1 MTAVI
6 VQCRL
11 SSTRLP
17 SKALLPLGSRA
28 EALVVWTMRAMK
40 KVSAD
45 SYWLACDEAS
55 FSALSPLAEQNGW
68 NCFVGPAEDVLKPFC
83 LAAQKAKADI
93 IVRATADNPFLFYEA
108 AQASVEEFV
117 RQNCDY
123 FTYTGLP
130 HGSGVEVISAQ
141 ALLRADSQTPALGG
155 DDADAAFEREHVGPA
170 LYKHPERFRCLMQSA
185 PAEWNHPGL
194 RTTVDTAAD
203 YRKACRL
210 CRLLER
216 VAAENPAAVIR
227 PPYGS
232 RDIVNALQTEA
243 LRRPVLLVPAVKE
256 GRGTGHFR
264 RCLSL
269 ASDTKLVCDILV
281 RSEPSSAVRTLLDDA
296 LNRKTVAPE
305 QIRSSLPEKGEYALV
320 VADSFYLEANEIA
333 ELRTLAPLAA
343 LDEGSP
349 YTDGI
354 DFLADLIP
362 PLDSKRRVNAFAPY
376 LLPLPE
382 KRPPRDSVRRILVCL
397 GGEDPANLSLRA
409 AIPFADAAKT
419 IGAGVSAVL
428 PDERDARAAERKGV
442 EVLPRIDNLQAE
454 IGSYD
459 LVVTHYGFTAFEA
472 ALSGCALVLLA
483 TSPLHAKLSKNYGC
497 VCLSAQALKA
507 SKIKKLLAQSSRLT
521 PEKLRAVLSSGPS
534 GGGEAGAAAAGT
546 EGRPAEASGD
556 LASFILRLAG
566 GKNYACPICG
576 TNSACGTCEKTGTSE
591 RNLKAGRLSV
601 NPVIARDGVK
611 TIRTCKN
618 CGMFYIASLFAEKK
632 EYGQSYFFDEYKAQ
646 YGKTYLEDFES
657 IKQQGLRRMRYIRS
671 LVTAAIPN
679 VLDIGCAYG
688 AFLSAASDCGF
699 RPFGIDIC
707 ESAVAYVR
715 ERLGFPALYAAFPD
729 FTPDFGSEFSIHAR
743 DGFDAVT
750 MWYVIEHFADLHS
763 VLLKVSELVKKG
775 GVFAFST
782 PCASGI
788 SARFS
793 KKSFFKNSP
802 SDHFTLWRIRNCRSV
817 LKKYG
822 FKARK
827 IVSTGH
833 HPERFPYI
841 KLKQNNRLASA
852 LSRLFRLGDTFEVY
866 CTKIR

>member
-28 EALVVWTMRAMK
+28 EPLVVWTMRAMK
-40 KVSAD
+40 NVRAD

-55 FSALSPLAEQNGW
+55 FAALNPLAEQNGW
-68 NCFVGPAEDVLKPFC
+68 NCFAGPAEDVLKRFC

-130 HGSGVEVISAQ
+130 HGSGVEIISAQ
-141 ALLRADSQTPALGG
+141 ALFRADSQTPALGG

-170 LYKHPERFRCLMQSA
+170 LYKHPERFRCLMQNA

-203 YRKACRL
+203 YRNACRL

-216 VAAENPAAVIR
+216 FPAENPAAAIR

-243 LRRPVLLVPAVKE
+243 MRRPVLLVPAVKE

-264 RCLSL
+264 RCLSV
-269 ASDTKLVCDILV
+269 ASNTKLVCDILM

-296 LNRKTVAPE
+296 FNRKTVAPE

-320 VADSFYLEANEIA
+320 VADSFYLEENEIA

-409 AIPFADAAKT
+409 ALAFADAAKI
-419 IGAGVSAVL
+419 IGARVSAVL
-428 PDERDARAAERKGV
+428 PDERDARAAESEGV
-442 EVLPRIDNLQAE
+442 EVLPRIDNLQAN

-483 TSPLHAKLSKNYGC
+483 TSPLHAKLSKKYGC
-497 VCLSAQALKA
+497 VCLSAKALRA
-507 SKIKKLLAQSSRLT
+507 SKTKKLLAQSSRLI
-521 PEKLRAVLSSGPS
+521 PEKLRAVLSSG
-534 GGGEAGAAAAGT
+534 
-546 EGRPAEASGD
+546 RSGD

-576 TNSACGTCEKTGTSE
+576 TNSTCGTNS
-591 RNLKAGRLSV
+591 AI

-611 TIRTCKN
+611 TIRACKK

-646 YGKTYLEDFES
+646 YGKTYLEDFDS
-657 IKQQGLRRMRYIRS
+657 IKKQGLRRMGYIRS

-688 AFLSAASDCGF
+688 AFLSAASEFDF

-715 ERLGFPALYAAFPD
+715 DRLGFPAVYSAFPD
-729 FTPDFGSEFSIHAR
+729 FTPDFGSEFSIPAQG
-743 DGFDAVT
+743 GFDAVT

-822 FKARK
+822 FKVRK

>member
-17 SKALLPLGSRA
+17 SKALLPLGSCA
-28 EALVVWTMRAMK
+28 EPLVVWTMRAMK
-40 KVSAD
+40 KVRAD

-55 FSALSPLAEQNGW
+55 FAELNPLAEQNGW
-68 NCFVGPAEDVLKPFC
+68 NCFAGPAEDVLKRFC

-108 AQASVEEFV
+108 AQASVEQFV

-141 ALLRADSQTPALGG
+141 ALFRADSQTPALGG
-155 DDADAAFEREHVGPA
+155 GSADAAFEREHVGPA

-185 PAEWNHPGL
+185 PAEWNHPDL

-210 CRLLER
+210 CRRLER
-216 VAAENPAAVIR
+216 VAAENSAAAIR

-243 LRRPVLLVPAVKE
+243 MRRPVLLVPAVKE

-264 RCLSL
+264 RCLSV
-269 ASDTKLVCDILV
+269 ASDTKLVCDILM
-281 RSEPSSAVRTLLDDA
+281 RSEPASAVRTLLDDA

-320 VADSFYLEANEIA
+320 VADSFYLEENEIA

-362 PLDSKRRVNAFAPY
+362 PLDSKRCVNAFAPY

-382 KRPPRDSVRRILVCL
+382 KRPPRGSVRRILVCV

-409 AIPFADAAKT
+409 ALAFADAAKT
-419 IGAGVSAVL
+419 IGARVSAVL
-428 PDERDARAAERKGV
+428 PDERDARAAESKGI
-442 EVLPRIDNLQAE
+442 EVLPRIDNLQAN

-472 ALSGCALVLLA
+472 ALSGCALILLA
-483 TSPLHAKLSKNYGC
+483 TSPLHAKLSKKYGC
-497 VCLSAQALKA
+497 ACLSAQALRA
-507 SKIKKLLAQSSRLT
+507 SKIKKLLAHASRLI
-521 PEKLRAVLSSGPS
+521 PEKLRAVLSSG
-534 GGGEAGAAAAGT
+534 
-546 EGRPAEASGD
+546 RSGD

-566 GKNYACPICG
+566 GKNYGCPICG
-576 TNSACGTCEKTGTSE
+576 TNCACGTGGTCEKTGTSE
-591 RNLKAGRLSV
+591 RYLKAGRLSV

-611 TIRTCKN
+611 TIRACKN

-632 EYGQSYFFDEYKAQ
+632 QYGQSYFFDEYKAQ

-657 IKQQGLRRMRYIRS
+657 IKKQGLRRMGYIRS

-715 ERLGFPALYAAFPD
+715 ERLGFPALYSAFPD
-729 FTPDFGSEFSIHAR
+729 FTPGFGSEFSIPAR

-822 FKARK
+822 FKVRK

>member
-17 SKALLPLGSRA
+17 SKALLPLGSCA
-28 EALVVWTMRAMK
+28 EPLVVWTMRAMK
-40 KVSAD
+40 KVRAD

-55 FSALSPLAEQNGW
+55 FAELNPLAEQNGW
-68 NCFVGPAEDVLKPFC
+68 NCFAGPAEDVLKRFC

-108 AQASVEEFV
+108 AQASVEEFI

-141 ALLRADSQTPALGG
+141 ALFRADSQTPALGG

-203 YRKACRL
+203 YRNACRL

-216 VAAENPAAVIR
+216 VAAENPAAAIR

-243 LRRPVLLVPAVKE
+243 MRRPVLLVPAVKE

-264 RCLSL
+264 RCLSV
-269 ASDTKLVCDILV
+269 ASDTKLVCDILM

-320 VADSFYLEANEIA
+320 VADSFYLEENEIA

-362 PLDSKRRVNAFAPY
+362 PLDSKRCVNAFAPY

-382 KRPPRDSVRRILVCL
+382 KRPPRGSVRRILVCV

-409 AIPFADAAKT
+409 ALAFADAAKT
-419 IGAGVSAVL
+419 IGARVSAVL
-428 PDERDARAAERKGV
+428 PDERDARAAESKGI
-442 EVLPRIDNLQAE
+442 EVLPRIDNLQAN

-472 ALSGCALVLLA
+472 ALSGCALILLA
-483 TSPLHAKLSKNYGC
+483 TSPLHAKLSKKYGC
-497 VCLSAQALKA
+497 ACLSAQALRA
-507 SKIKKLLAQSSRLT
+507 SKIKKLLAHASRLI
-521 PEKLRAVLSSGPS
+521 PEKLRAVLSSG
-534 GGGEAGAAAAGT
+534 
-546 EGRPAEASGD
+546 RSGD
-556 LASFILRLAG
+556 LASFILHLAG
-566 GKNYACPICG
+566 GKNYGCPICG
-576 TNSACGTCEKTGTSE
+576 TNCACGTGGTCEKTGTSE
-591 RNLKAGRLSV
+591 RHLKAGRLSV

-611 TIRTCKN
+611 TIRACKN

-646 YGKTYLEDFES
+646 YGKTYLEDFDS
-657 IKQQGLRRMRYIRS
+657 IKKQGLRRMGYIRS

-688 AFLSAASDCGF
+688 AFLSAASEFDF

-715 ERLGFPALYAAFPD
+715 ERLGFPALYSAFPD
-729 FTPDFGSEFSIHAR
+729 FTPGFGSEFSIPAR

-822 FKARK
+822 FKVRK

>member
-6 VQCRL
+6 VQCRM
-11 SSTRLP
+11 SSTRFP
-17 SKALLPLGSRA
+17 GKALKDLGGRPVLA
-28 EALVVWTMRAMK
+28 WTLSAMK
-40 KVSAD
+40 KVKAD
-45 SYWLACDEAS
+45 AYYVATDEAS
-55 FSALSPLAEQNGW
+55 FPELEPVARSCGWDIFSGPLD
-68 NCFVGPAEDVLKPFC
+68 DVLKRFC
-83 LAAQKAKADI
+83 LLIEKIDADVV
-93 IVRATADNPFLFYEA
+93 VRATADNPFLFYEA

-141 ALLRADSQTPALGG
+141 ALFRADSQTPALGG

-203 YRKACRL
+203 YRNACRL

-216 VAAENPAAVIR
+216 VAAENPAAAIR

-243 LRRPVLLVPAVKE
+243 MRRPVLLVLAVKE

-264 RCLSL
+264 RCLSV
-269 ASDTKLVCDILV
+269 ASDTKLVCDILM

-305 QIRSSLPEKGEYALV
+305 QIRTSLPEKGEYALV
-320 VADSFYLEANEIA
+320 VADSFYLEEDEIA

-349 YTDGI
+349 YTDGT

-362 PLDSKRRVNAFAPY
+362 PLDSKRCVNAFAPY

-382 KRPPRDSVRRILVCL
+382 KRPLRGSVRRILVCV

-409 AIPFADAAKT
+409 ALAFADAAKT
-419 IGAGVSAVL
+419 IGARVSAVL
-428 PDERDARAAERKGV
+428 PDERDARAAESEGI
-442 EVLPRIDNLQAE
+442 EVLPRIDNLQAN

-472 ALSGCALVLLA
+472 VLSGCALVLLA
-483 TSPLHAKLSKNYGC
+483 TSPLHAKLSKKYGC
-497 VCLSAQALKA
+497 VCLSAKALRA
-507 SKIKKLLAQSSRLT
+507 SKIKKLFAQSSRLI
-521 PEKLRAVLSSGPS
+521 PEKLRAVLS
-534 GGGEAGAAAAGT
+534 GGREACAAAA
-546 EGRPAEASGD
+546 GRPAEASGD

-566 GKNYACPICG
+566 GKNYGCPICG
-576 TNSACGTCEKTGTSE
+576 TNSTCGTGGTCEKTGTSE
-591 RNLKAGRLSV
+591 RHLKAGRLSV

-611 TIRTCKN
+611 TIRACKN

-657 IKQQGLRRMRYIRS
+657 IKKQGLRRMGYIRS

-679 VLDIGCAYG
+679 VFDIGCAYG
-688 AFLSAASDCGF
+688 AFLSAASEFDF

-729 FTPDFGSEFSIHAR
+729 FTPAFGSEFSIPAR

-802 SDHFTLWRIRNCRSV
+802 SDHFTLWRIKNCRSV

-822 FKARK
+822 FKVRK

-833 HPERFPYI
+833 HPERFPYV
-841 KLKQNNRLASA
+841 KLKQNNRFASA

>member
-17 SKALLPLGSRA
+17 SKALLPLGSCA
-28 EALVVWTMRAMK
+28 EPLVVWTMRAMK
-40 KVSAD
+40 KVRAD

-55 FSALSPLAEQNGW
+55 FAALNPLAEQNGW
-68 NCFVGPAEDVLKPFC
+68 NCFAGPAEDVLKRFC

-93 IVRATADNPFLFYEA
+93 IVRATADNPFLFYDA

-141 ALLRADSQTPALGG
+141 ALFRADSQTPALGG
-155 DDADAAFEREHVGPA
+155 GSADAAFEREHVGPA

-203 YRKACRL
+203 YRNACRL
-210 CRLLER
+210 CRRLER
-216 VAAENPAAVIR
+216 VAAENSAAAIR

-264 RCLSL
+264 RCLSV

-320 VADSFYLEANEIA
+320 VADSFYLEENEIA

-343 LDEGSP
+343 LDEGSS

-362 PLDSKRRVNAFAPY
+362 PLDSKRCVNAFAPY

-409 AIPFADAAKT
+409 AIAFADAAKT

-428 PDERDARAAERKGV
+428 PDERDARAAESEGV

-459 LVVTHYGFTAFEA
+459 LVVTHYGFTAFES

-483 TSPLHAKLSKNYGC
+483 TSPLHAKLSKKYGC

-507 SKIKKLLAQSSRLT
+507 SKIKKLLAQSSRLI
-521 PEKLRAVLSSGPS
+521 PEKLRAVLSSGP
-534 GGGEAGAAAAGT
+534 
-546 EGRPAEASGD
+546 SGD

-566 GKNYACPICG
+566 GKNYGCPICG

-611 TIRTCKN
+611 TIRACKN

-646 YGKTYLEDFES
+646 YGKTYLEDFDS
-657 IKQQGLRRMRYIRS
+657 IKKQGLRRMRYIRS

-688 AFLSAASDCGF
+688 AFLSAASDCGL

-715 ERLGFPALYAAFPD
+715 ERLGFPALYSAFPD
-729 FTPDFGSEFSIHAR
+729 FTPDFGSEFSIPAR

-793 KKSFFKNSP
+793 KKQSFRSFYP
-802 SDHFTLWRIRNCRSV
+802 VAHTELPFRI
-817 LKKYG
+817 
-822 FKARK
+822 
-827 IVSTGH
+827 
-833 HPERFPYI
+833 E
-841 KLKQNNRLASA
+841 
-852 LSRLFRLGDTFEVY
+852 
-866 CTKIR
+866 KIRI

>member
-11 SSTRLP
+11 CSSRLP
-17 SKALLPLGSRA
+17 SKALLPLGSCA
-28 EALVVWTMRAMK
+28 EPLVVWTLRAMK
-40 KVSAD
+40 KVRAD

-55 FSALSPLAEQNGW
+55 FAALNPLAEQNGW
-68 NCFVGPAEDVLKPFC
+68 NCFAGPAEDVLKRFC

-117 RQNCDY
+117 RQSCDY

-141 ALLRADSQTPALGG
+141 ALFRADSQTPALGS

-203 YRKACRL
+203 YRKAYRL

-216 VAAENPAAVIR
+216 FSAENPAAAIR
-227 PPYGS
+227 PPYSS
-232 RDIVNALQTEA
+232 RDIVNGLQTEA
-243 LRRPVLLVPAVKE
+243 MCRPVLLVPVVKE

-269 ASDTKLVCDILV
+269 ASDTKLVCDILM

-305 QIRSSLPEKGEYALV
+305 QIRTSLPEKGEYALV
-320 VADSFYLEANEIA
+320 VADSFYLEEDEIA
-333 ELRTLAPLAA
+333 QLRTLAPLAA

-362 PLDSKRRVNAFAPY
+362 PLDSKRCVNAFAPY

-382 KRPPRDSVRRILVCL
+382 KRPLRGSVRRILVCV

-409 AIPFADAAKT
+409 SLAFADAAKT
-419 IGAGVSAVL
+419 IGARVSAVL
-428 PDERDARAAERKGV
+428 PDERDARAAESEGI
-442 EVLPRIDNLQAE
+442 EVLPRIDNLQAN

-459 LVVTHYGFTAFEA
+459 LVITHYGFTAFEA

-483 TSPLHAKLSKNYGC
+483 TSPLHAKLSKKYGC
-497 VCLSAQALKA
+497 ACLSAQALRA
-507 SKIKKLLAQSSRLT
+507 SKIKKLLAQASRLI
-521 PEKLRAVLSSGPS
+521 PEKLRAVLS
-534 GGGEAGAAAAGT
+534 GGREACAAAA
-546 EGRPAEASGD
+546 GRPAEASGD

-566 GKNYACPICG
+566 GKNYGCPICG
-576 TNSACGTCEKTGTSE
+576 TNSTCGTGGTCEKTGTSE
-591 RNLKAGRLSV
+591 RHLKAGRLSV

-611 TIRTCKN
+611 TIRACKK

-657 IKQQGLRRMRYIRS
+657 IKKQGLRRMGYIRS

-715 ERLGFPALYAAFPD
+715 ERLGFPALSSAFPD
-729 FTPDFGSEFSIHAR
+729 FTPDFGSEFSIPAR

-822 FKARK
+822 FKVRK

>member
-1 MTAVI
+1 MTAII

-17 SKALLPLGSRA
+17 SKALLPLGSCA
-28 EALVVWTMRAMK
+28 EPLVVWTMRAMK
-40 KVSAD
+40 NVRAD

-55 FSALSPLAEQNGW
+55 FSALNPLAEQNGW
-68 NCFVGPAEDVLKPFC
+68 NCFAGPAEDVLKRFC

-141 ALLRADSQTPALGG
+141 ALFRADLQTSALGG

-185 PAEWNHPGL
+185 PSEWNHPGL

-203 YRKACRL
+203 YRNACRL

-216 VAAENPAAVIR
+216 FPAENPAAAIR

-232 RDIVNALQTEA
+232 RDIINALQTEA
-243 LRRPVLLVPAVKE
+243 LCRPVLLVPAVKE

-264 RCLSL
+264 RCLSVT
-269 ASDTKLVCDILV
+269 SDTKLVCDILM

-305 QIRSSLPEKGEYALV
+305 QIRSFLPEKGEYALV
-320 VADSFYLEANEIA
+320 VADSFYLEENEIA

-362 PLDSKRRVNAFAPY
+362 PLDSQRCVNAFAPY

-409 AIPFADAAKT
+409 ALAFADAAKT
-419 IGAGVSAVL
+419 IGARVSAVL

-442 EVLPRIDNLQAE
+442 EVLPRIDNLQAN

-483 TSPLHAKLSKNYGC
+483 TSPLHAKLSKKYGC
-497 VCLSAQALKA
+497 VCLSAKALTA
-507 SKIKKLLAQSSRLT
+507 SKIKKLLAQSSRLI
-521 PEKLRAVLSSGPS
+521 PEKLRSVLSSGS
-534 GGGEAGAAAAGT
+534 
-546 EGRPAEASGD
+546 SGD

-576 TNSACGTCEKTGTSE
+576 TNSA
-591 RNLKAGRLSV
+591 V

-611 TIRTCKN
+611 TIRACKK

-657 IKQQGLRRMRYIRS
+657 IKKQGLRRMGYIRA

-688 AFLSAASDCGF
+688 AFLSAASEFDF

-715 ERLGFPALYAAFPD
+715 ERLGFPAVSSAFPD
-729 FTPDFGSEFSIHAR
+729 FTPDFGSEFSIPAQG
-743 DGFDAVT
+743 GFDAVT

-822 FKARK
+822 FKVRK

>member
-1 MTAVI
+1 M
-6 VQCRL
+6 
-11 SSTRLP
+11 
-17 SKALLPLGSRA
+17 
-28 EALVVWTMRAMK
+28 
-40 KVSAD
+40 
-45 SYWLACDEAS
+45 
-55 FSALSPLAEQNGW
+55 
-68 NCFVGPAEDVLKPFC
+68 
-83 LAAQKAKADI
+83 
-93 IVRATADNPFLFYEA
+93 FYEA

-141 ALLRADSQTPALGG
+141 ALFRADSQTPALGG

-185 PAEWNHPGL
+185 PSEWNHPGL

-203 YRKACRL
+203 YRNACRL

-216 VAAENPAAVIR
+216 VAAENPAAAIR

-232 RDIVNALQTEA
+232 RDIINALQTEA
-243 LRRPVLLVPAVKE
+243 LCRPVLLVPAVKE

-264 RCLSL
+264 RCLSV
-269 ASDTKLVCDILV
+269 ASNTKLVCDILM

-296 LNRKTVAPE
+296 FNRKTVAPE

-320 VADSFYLEANEIA
+320 VADSFYLEENEIA

-409 AIPFADAAKT
+409 ALAFADAAKI
-419 IGAGVSAVL
+419 IGARVSAVL
-428 PDERDARAAERKGV
+428 PDERDAQAAESEGV
-442 EVLPRIDNLQAE
+442 EVLPRIDNLQAN

-483 TSPLHAKLSKNYGC
+483 TSPLHAKLSKKYGC
-497 VCLSAQALKA
+497 ACLSAQALRA
-507 SKIKKLLAQSSRLT
+507 SKIKKLLAHASRLI
-521 PEKLRAVLSSGPS
+521 PEKLRAVLSSG
-534 GGGEAGAAAAGT
+534 
-546 EGRPAEASGD
+546 RSGD

-566 GKNYACPICG
+566 GKNYGCPICG
-576 TNSACGTCEKTGTSE
+576 TNCACGTGGTCEKTGTSE
-591 RNLKAGRLSV
+591 RYLKAGRLSV

-611 TIRTCKN
+611 TIRACKN

-657 IKQQGLRRMRYIRS
+657 IKKQGLRRMGYIRA

-688 AFLSAASDCGF
+688 AFLSAASEFDF

-715 ERLGFPALYAAFPD
+715 DRLGFPALYSAFPD
-729 FTPDFGSEFSIHAR
+729 FTPDFGSEFSIPAQG
-743 DGFDAVT
+743 GFDAVT

-822 FKARK
+822 FKVRK

>member
-17 SKALLPLGSRA
+17 SKALLPLGSCA
-28 EALVVWTMRAMK
+28 EPLVVWTLHAMK
-40 KVSAD
+40 KVRAD
-45 SYWLACDEAS
+45 SYWLACDDAS
-55 FSALSPLAEQNGW
+55 FAELNPLAEQNGW
-68 NCFVGPAEDVLKPFC
+68 NCFAGPAEDVLKRFC

-117 RQNCDY
+117 RQSCDY

-130 HGSGVEVISAQ
+130 HGSGVEILSAQ
-141 ALLRADSQTPALGG
+141 ALFRADLQTPALGG

-203 YRKACRL
+203 YRNACRL

-216 VAAENPAAVIR
+216 VAAENPAAAIR

-232 RDIVNALQTEA
+232 RDIVSALQTEA
-243 LRRPVLLVPAVKE
+243 MCRPVLLVPAVKE

-264 RCLSL
+264 RCLSV
-269 ASDTKLVCDILV
+269 ASDTKLVCDILM

-305 QIRSSLPEKGEYALV
+305 QIRTSLPEKGEYALV
-320 VADSFYLEANEIA
+320 VADSFYLEEDEIA
-333 ELRTLAPLAA
+333 ELRAVAPLAA

-362 PLDSKRRVNAFAPY
+362 PLDSKRCVNAFAPY

-382 KRPPRDSVRRILVCL
+382 KRPPRGSVRRILVCV

-409 AIPFADAAKT
+409 ALAFADAAKI
-419 IGAGVSAVL
+419 IGARVTAVL
-428 PDERDARAAERKGV
+428 PDERDARAAESEGV
-442 EVLPRIDNLQAE
+442 EVLPRIDNLQAN

-472 ALSGCALVLLA
+472 ALSGCALILLA
-483 TSPLHAKLSKNYGC
+483 TSPLHAKLSKKYGC
-497 VCLSAQALKA
+497 ACLSAQALRA
-507 SKIKKLLAQSSRLT
+507 SKIKKLLADASRLI
-521 PEKLRAVLSSGPS
+521 PEKLRSVLS
-534 GGGEAGAAAAGT
+534 GGREACAAAA
-546 EGRPAEASGD
+546 GRPAEASGD

-566 GKNYACPICG
+566 GKNYGCPICG
-576 TNSACGTCEKTGTSE
+576 TDSA
-591 RNLKAGRLSV
+591 V
-601 NPVIARDGVK
+601 DPVIARDGVK
-611 TIRTCKN
+611 TIRACKN

-657 IKQQGLRRMRYIRS
+657 IKKQGLRRMRYIRS

-729 FTPDFGSEFSIHAR
+729 FTPDFGSEFSIPAR

-822 FKARK
+822 FKVRK

-833 HPERFPYI
+833 HPERFPYV

>member
-11 SSTRLP
+11 CSSRLP
-17 SKALLPLGSRA
+17 SKALLPLGSCA
-28 EALVVWTMRAMK
+28 EPLVVWTLRAMK
-40 KVSAD
+40 KVRAD

-55 FSALSPLAEQNGW
+55 FAELNPLAEQNGW
-68 NCFVGPAEDVLKPFC
+68 NCFAGPAEDVLKRFC

-108 AQASVEEFV
+108 AQASIEEFV
-117 RQNCDY
+117 RQSCDY

-141 ALLRADSQTPALGG
+141 ALFRADSQTPALGS

-170 LYKHPERFRCLMQSA
+170 LYKHPERFRCLMQTA

-210 CRLLER
+210 CRLLEQF
-216 VAAENPAAVIR
+216 AAENPAAAIR

-243 LRRPVLLVPAVKE
+243 MCRPVLLVPAVKE

-264 RCLSL
+264 RCLSV
-269 ASDTKLVCDILV
+269 ASDPKLVCDILM
-281 RSEPSSAVRTLLDDA
+281 RSEPSCAVRTLLDDA

-305 QIRSSLPEKGEYALV
+305 QIRTSLPEKGEYALV
-320 VADSFYLEANEIA
+320 VADSFYLEENEIA

-362 PLDSKRRVNAFAPY
+362 PLDSKRCVNAFAPY
-376 LLPLPE
+376 LLPFPG
-382 KRPPRDSVRRILVCL
+382 KRPSRGSVRRILVCV

-409 AIPFADAAKT
+409 ALAFADAAKT
-419 IGAGVSAVL
+419 IGARVSAVL
-428 PDERDARAAERKGV
+428 SDEGDAQAAESKGI
-442 EVLPRIDNLQAE
+442 EVLPRIDNLQAK

-483 TSPLHAKLSKNYGC
+483 TSPLHAKLSKKYGC
-497 VCLSAQALKA
+497 VCLSAKALRA
-507 SKIKKLLAQSSRLT
+507 SKIKKLLAHASRLI
-521 PEKLRAVLSSGPS
+521 PKKLRAVLS
-534 GGGEAGAAAAGT
+534 GGREACAAAA
-546 EGRPAEASGD
+546 GRPAEASGD

-566 GKNYACPICG
+566 GKNYGCPICG
-576 TNSACGTCEKTGTSE
+576 TNSTCGTGGTCEKTGTSE
-591 RNLKAGRLSV
+591 RHLKAGRLSV

-611 TIRTCKN
+611 TIRACKK

-657 IKQQGLRRMRYIRS
+657 IKKQGLRRMRYIRS

-688 AFLSAASDCGF
+688 AFLSAASECGF

-715 ERLGFPALYAAFPD
+715 ERLGFPALYSAFPD
-729 FTPDFGSEFSIHAR
+729 FTPGFGSEFSIPAR

-822 FKARK
+822 FKVRK

>member
-17 SKALLPLGSRA
+17 SKALLPLGSCA
-28 EALVVWTMRAMK
+28 EPLVVWTMRAMK
-40 KVSAD
+40 KVRAD

-55 FSALSPLAEQNGW
+55 FAELNPLAEQNGW
-68 NCFVGPAEDVLKPFC
+68 NCFAGPAEDVLKRFC

-108 AQASVEEFV
+108 AQASVEQFV

-141 ALLRADSQTPALGG
+141 ALFRADSQTPALGG
-155 DDADAAFEREHVGPA
+155 GSADAAFEREHVGPA

-185 PAEWNHPGL
+185 PAEWNHPDL

-210 CRLLER
+210 CRRLER
-216 VAAENPAAVIR
+216 VAAENSAAAIR

-243 LRRPVLLVPAVKE
+243 MRRPVLLVPAVKE

-264 RCLSL
+264 RCLSV
-269 ASDTKLVCDILV
+269 ASDTKLVCDILM
-281 RSEPSSAVRTLLDDA
+281 RSEPASAVRTLLDDA

-320 VADSFYLEANEIA
+320 VADSFYLEENEIA

-362 PLDSKRRVNAFAPY
+362 PLDSKRCVNAFAPY

-382 KRPPRDSVRRILVCL
+382 KRPPRGSVRRILVCV

-409 AIPFADAAKT
+409 ALAFADAAKT
-419 IGAGVSAVL
+419 IGARVSAVL
-428 PDERDARAAERKGV
+428 PDERDARAAESKGI
-442 EVLPRIDNLQAE
+442 EVLPRIDNLQAN

-472 ALSGCALVLLA
+472 ALSGCALILLA
-483 TSPLHAKLSKNYGC
+483 TSPLHAKLSKKYGC
-497 VCLSAQALKA
+497 ACLSAQALRA
-507 SKIKKLLAQSSRLT
+507 SKIKKLLAHASRLI
-521 PEKLRAVLSSGPS
+521 PEKLRAVLSSG
-534 GGGEAGAAAAGT
+534 
-546 EGRPAEASGD
+546 RSGD
-556 LASFILRLAG
+556 LVSFILRLAG
-566 GKNYACPICG
+566 GKNYGCPICG
-576 TNSACGTCEKTGTSE
+576 TNSTCGTGGTCEKTGTSE
-591 RNLKAGRLSV
+591 RHLKAGRLSV

-611 TIRTCKN
+611 TIRACKN

-657 IKQQGLRRMRYIRS
+657 IKKQGLRRMGYIRS

-688 AFLSAASDCGF
+688 AFLSAASEFDF

-715 ERLGFPALYAAFPD
+715 ERLGFPALYSAFPD
-729 FTPDFGSEFSIHAR
+729 FTPGFGSEFSIPAR

-822 FKARK
+822 FKVRK

-833 HPERFPYI
+833 HPERFPYV